1 MDNIAIL
8 GATTNTGRK
17 ILTLLEE
24 YGYSVKNIIA
34 LDNHE
39 FEGQEISFGNKI
51 IKIECLQ
58 HFDFNETNI
67 VISTLESN
75 KLSEFYCKKAK
86 ENGCLVIDTSSAF
99 RYNKDIPL
107 IISDI
112 NSDVLLNSN
121 SKIITVPNS
130 ITVQTLLAIQPI
142 EKLFSIKRIVV
153 STYQAVSGNG
163 KKAMDELFTNTK
175 KIYENSFIKPKE
187 FKKPISF
194 NVIPQVGEYVGNNE
208 YKDEFEIREDINKI
222 YEGKIK
228 TSITCV
234 NVPVFN
240 CHSVSINIE
249 CENEID
255 LNLLRDEYEISDS
268 IMIIDNPQEY
278 VYATPKECSLDKN
291 IFISRLRKDNSTKF
305 GINMWIVADNIV
317 SGIATNII
325 KIIQLVQTK
334 QYK

>member
-17 ILTLLEE
+17 ILTFLHE

-34 LDNHE
+34 LDDHE
-39 FEGQEISFGNKI
+39 FEGHEISFGNKVI
-51 IKIECLQ
+51 EIECLQ
-58 HFDFNETNI
+58 HFDFNETDI

-75 KLSEFYCKKAK
+75 ELSEFYCTKAK
-86 ENGCLVIDTSSAF
+86 NNGCLVIDTSSAF
-99 RYNKDIPL
+99 RYNENIPL

-112 NSDVLLNSN
+112 NSNDLSNNN

-142 EKLFSIKRIVV
+142 EKLFSIKRIVI

-163 KKAMDELFTNTK
+163 KKAMDELFTSTK
-175 KIYENSFIKPKE
+175 KIYENSFIEPKE

-194 NVIPQVGEYVGNNE
+194 NVIPQIGEYVGNNE
-208 YKDEFEIREDINKI
+208 YRDEYEIRKDINKI
-222 YEGKIK
+222 YKGKIK
-228 TSITCV
+228 TSVTCV

-249 CENEID
+249 CNNEAD
-255 LNLLRDEYEISDS
+255 LELLKNEYEMSDS
-268 IMIIDNPQEY
+268 IMVIDNPEEY
-278 VYATPKECSLDKN
+278 IYATPKECSLNKN
-291 IFISRLRKDNSTKF
+291 IFISRLRKDNSIKF
-305 GINMWIVADNIV
+305 GINMWIVADNLV

-325 KIIQLVQTK
+325 KILQLIQNK
-334 QYK
+334 